1 MRFKNF
7 KDFRVDE
14 ASLQGNPGVPEEFL
28 RQAREDAGRMMAEFQ
43 RNHPQDLARFMS
55 NVGEAQRLQ
64 APYLD
69 ELEGLSEEVIRLY
82 YGSILDN
89 VELDIKFDIAG
100 REIGRMM
107 EEVPE
112 REREQRGDED
122 ADDDDDND
130 EDEGVEGNQDGQGG
144 EKVFKRLE
152 DEETIRQIHKRKI
165 LKNIT
170 QGEGKNSKR
179 LLAMPEVVDRL
190 KEIMGDRIGQ
200 RYADL
205 LLKITDTASFFDWS
219 IPQEAQMEMWT
230 RNKGGFAGAVKVDWY
245 KEEKEKDEKEQKDI
259 SDDDLIASILGEL
272 EERDEI
278 PEETE
283 ELFNQYT
290 PKIKVR
296 AKDFAMLIHE
306 TIKGIYNLIISIA
319 IPEDASMAE
328 DVIMNTD
335 TLADE
340 LEDLRYGP
348 VFAAKLRD
356 FINEFPESNEIEN
369 LREHVVGKL
378 SAMESEDFLSLM
390 LSFLNGEAIAKKKM
404 QRIINEIKSDF
415 GDYERAVSEPDYM
428 EDPYGYDEDE
438 NNQIPDEDGTIEA
451 PEGFEEKY
459 PEGEMDPSKMDTI
472 ELRKAIDQALDMQ
485 DYEEARR
492 LSSYLKESKSNIYKF
507 DRTKRKNR

>member
-14 ASLQGNPGVPEEFL
+14 ASLRGNPGVPEEFL
-28 RQAREDAGRMMAEFQ
+28 RQAREDAERMMADFQ
-43 RNHPQDLARFMS
+43 RNHPQDLARFMT

-64 APYLD
+64 APYLE

-89 VELDIKFDIAG
+89 VELDIKFDLPG

-112 REREQRGDED
+112 REREQRGDDGEEGD
-122 ADDDDDND
+122 D
-130 EDEGVEGNQDGQGG
+130 EDEGGEGYQGD
-144 EKVFKRLE
+144 EAEYKKLD

-190 KEIMGDRIGQ
+190 KEIMGDQIGQ

-219 IPQEAQMEMWT
+219 IPQEAQLEMWT
-230 RNKGGFAGAVKVDWY
+230 RNKGGFAGAVKVDWD
-245 KEEKEKDEKEQKDI
+245 KEEKDKEKKKPKEI
-259 SDDDLIASILGEL
+259 SDDDLMASILGEL
-272 EERDEI
+272 EESDEI

-283 ELFNQYT
+283 ELFDQYT

-319 IPEDASMAE
+319 IPDDAEMAE

-378 SAMESEDFLSLM
+378 SAMQSEDFLSLM
-390 LSFLNGEAIAKKKM
+390 LSFLNGEAIAKRKM
-404 QRIINEIKSDF
+404 QAIINEIKSDF
-415 GDYERAVSEPDYM
+415 GDYERAISEPDYV
-428 EDPYGYDEDE
+428 EDPYEDEDDE
-438 NNQIPDEDGTIEA
+438 NDQTPDDMGTIEA
-451 PEGFEEKY
+451 PEGFEEEF
-459 PEGEMDPSKMDTI
+459 PGEEMDPSKMDTL
-472 ELRKAIDQALDMQ
+472 ELRKAIDMALDRK
-485 DYEEARR
+485 DYAEARR
-492 LSSYLKESKSNIYKF
+492 LSSYLKESRSNVYKF
-507 DRTKRKNR
+507 KGPRRKNR

>member
-28 RQAREDAGRMMAEFQ
+28 RQAREAAERMNAEFR
-43 RNHPQDLARFMS
+43 RNHPEDLARFMS
-55 NVGEAQRLQ
+55 NITEAQRLQ
-64 APYLD
+64 APYL
-69 ELEGLSEEVIRLY
+69 EQLEGLSEEVIRLY

-89 VELDIKFDIAG
+89 VELDIKFDIRG

-107 EEVPE
+107 EEVPVKE
-112 REREQRGDED
+112 RRQRDEGE
-122 ADDDDDND
+122 DDND
-130 EDEGVEGNQDGQGG
+130 EDEDEDTEQDGGDTEG
-144 EKVFKRLE
+144 SKLKEL
-152 DEETIRQIHKRKI
+152 DDLETIRQIHKRKI

-179 LLAMPEVVDRL
+179 ILAMPEVVDRL
-190 KEIMGDRIGQ
+190 KEIMGDQIGQ

-205 LLKITDTASFFDWS
+205 LLKITDAASYFDWS
-219 IPQEAQMEMWT
+219 IPQEAQLEMWT
-230 RNKGGFAGAVKVDWY
+230 RDKGGFAGAVKVDWD
-245 KEEKEKDEKEQKDI
+245 KEEKEKKEKDVEEI
-259 SDDDLIASILGEL
+259 SDEDLMASILGEL
-272 EERDEI
+272 EESDEI
-278 PEETE
+278 PEETQ
-283 ELFNQYT
+283 ELFDQYT
-290 PKIKVR
+290 PKIMVR

-319 IPEDASMAE
+319 IPDDISMAE

-356 FINEFPESNEIEN
+356 FINEFPESNDIEN

-378 SAMESEDFLSLM
+378 SAMETRKFLSLM
-390 LSFLNGEAIAKKKM
+390 LSFLNGEAIAKRKM
-404 QRIINEIKSDF
+404 QVIINEIKDEF
-415 GDYERAVSEPDYM
+415 GDYEKAVSEPDYM
-428 EDPYGYDEDE
+428 EDKYDEDE
-438 NNQIPDEDGTIEA
+438 DEDIIPDEEGTIKA
-451 PEGFEEKY
+451 PKGFQEEY
-459 PEGEMDPSKMDTI
+459 PEGVMDPSQMDKI
-472 ELRKAIDQALDMQ
+472 ELRKAIDVALDMH

-492 LSSYLKESKSNIYKF
+492 LSSYLKESGSNIY
-507 DRTKRKNR
+507 RYNPTGRKKK

>member
-1 MRFKNF
+1 MRFKDF
-7 KDFRVDE
+7 KDFIVNE

-28 RQAREDAGRMMAEFQ
+28 RQARESAERMMDEFR
-43 RNHPQDLARFMS
+43 RNHPEDLARFMS
-55 NVGEAQRLQ
+55 NIMEAQRLQ
-64 APYLD
+64 APYL
-69 ELEGLSEEVIRLY
+69 EQLEGLSEEVIRLY

-89 VELDIKFDIAG
+89 VELDIKFDIRG

-112 REREQRGDED
+112 KEKGQPEE
-122 ADDDDDND
+122 D
-130 EDEGVEGNQDGQGG
+130 EDEDTDQEDTDQEEDNTGG
-144 EKVFKRLE
+144 KKLSKLE
-152 DEETIRQIHKRKI
+152 DGETIRQIHKRKI

-190 KEIMGDRIGQ
+190 KQIMGDQIGQ

-205 LLKITDTASFFDWS
+205 LLKITDAASYFDWS
-219 IPQEAQMEMWT
+219 IPQEAQLEMWT
-230 RNKGGFAGAVKVDWY
+230 RDKGGFAGAVKVDWDKEE
-245 KEEKEKDEKEQKDI
+245 KEEKEKVDKEI
-259 SDDDLIASILGEL
+259 SDDDLMASILGEL
-272 EERDEI
+272 EESDEI

-283 ELFNQYT
+283 ELFDQYT
-290 PKIKVR
+290 PKIIVR

-319 IPEDASMAE
+319 IPEDVSMAE

-356 FINEFPESNEIEN
+356 FINGFPESNDIEN

-378 SAMESEDFLSLM
+378 SGMPSKEFLSLM
-390 LSFLNGEAIAKKKM
+390 LSFLNGEAIARRKM
-404 QRIINEIKSDF
+404 QAIINEIKSDF
-415 GDYERAVSEPDYM
+415 GDYERAISEPDYV
-428 EDPYGYDEDE
+428 EDPYEDEDE
-438 NNQIPDEDGTIEA
+438 NIIPDEDGTIED
-451 PEGFEEKY
+451 PEEFGEQY
-459 PEGEMDPSKMDTI
+459 PGEEMDPSKMDTL
-472 ELRKAIDQALDMQ
+472 ELRKAIDMALDMK
-485 DYEEARR
+485 DYAEARR
-492 LSSYLKESKSNIYKF
+492 LSSYLKESRSNVYKF
-507 DRTKRKNR
+507 KGPRRKNR